1 MRVLP
6 SLRSRAHVDLA
17 FMMVGSLGEHGS
29 VDTTLGKHVS
39 GVRISFTVGMRGRP
53 GILDGACHSPF

>member
-6 SLRSRAHVDLA
+6 SLRSRAHDDLI

-29 VDTTLGKHVS
+29 VKTTLGEHVS
-39 GVRISFTVGMRGRP
+39 GVCISFTVGMRGRP
-53 GILDGACHSPF
+53 CLLDGVCRSPF